1 MGPTRYGDAMNLP
14 PPPPPPATSHGSE
27 FGAFGPPPAPPAA
40 NLAGFGRRLVG
51 RILDSVLYGL
61 AAAVLFVPGAVLT
74 GLAFEGCETITYA
87 DNTSELLCDDGYPKV
102 GLLVGGL
109 ALMLASVLVVAVIYI
124 RALARTGQTWGRTIV
139 GIRVIRLDN
148 GDSPGVGKALGRTLF
163 SQFISGWLFGL
174 GYLWMLW
181 DDRNQTWHDKVAGT
195 LVVKV

>member
-1 MGPTRYGDAMNLP
+1 MNLP
-14 PPPPPPATSHGSE
+14 PPPPPSAT
-27 FGAFGPPPAPPAA
+27 PPAPEWGSFGGTQTPPAG
-40 NLAGFGRRLVG
+40 NLAGFGRRLLA
-51 RILDSVLYGL
+51 RLLDSLLYGL
-61 AAAVLFVPGAVLT
+61 ATAVLFVPGAVLT

-87 DNTSELLCDDGYPKV
+87 GNTSELLCDDGYPKV
-102 GLLVGGL
+102 GLLVGGV

-148 GDSPGVGKALGRTLF
+148 GVSPGVGKALGRTLF
-163 SQFISGWLFGL
+163 SWFYSTSPFGL

-195 LVVKV
+195 LVVNV